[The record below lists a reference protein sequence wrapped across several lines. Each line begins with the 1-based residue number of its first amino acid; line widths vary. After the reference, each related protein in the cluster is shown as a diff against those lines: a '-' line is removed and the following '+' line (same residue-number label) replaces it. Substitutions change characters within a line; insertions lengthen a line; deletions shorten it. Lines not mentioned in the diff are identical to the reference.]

1 MSEPKPERITEQVL
15 EYLDREARITEQ
27 VLEYLDREARY
38 PNVEAAISDVI
49 RLVAEV
55 RRLRALIVAC
65 GGDLTGSDGWCGL
78 CGKDLSPSG
87 APHGEDCAAGGIE
100 AEAEAIRAERCPTGT
115 SSEKT

>member
-1 MSEPKPERITEQVL
+1 MSEPKPE
-15 EYLDREARITEQ
+15 RITEQ

-38 PNVEAAISDVI
+38 PNVEAAIADVI

-55 RRLRALIVAC
+55 RQLRALIVGAVASSATVAEWSAPLGRLTRITMNDP
-65 GGDLTGSDGWCGL
+65 GGRVLADLW
-78 CGKDLSPSG
+78 
-87 APHGEDCAAGGIE
+87 